1 MSSKDIK
8 KSAASQGPNVY
19 AFCANDR
26 HIRDADRLRSIGSWH
41 PIEYMGLS
49 KGKILVVSRDPRL
62 ADTRKTIL
70 EAAGFSVVAA
80 MDDSSVEE
88 ACSKDGIKLIM
99 LGYSLSPAD
108 KRRVWAKSRL
118 YCDVPVLELHQ
129 RGKPELIERNVFAH
143 EALKADDFLDTVHK
157 LLHELNSR

>member
-1 MSSKDIK
+1 
-8 KSAASQGPNVY
+8 
-19 AFCANDR
+19 
-26 HIRDADRLRSIGSWH
+26 
-41 PIEYMGLS
+41 MGLS

-80 MDDSSVEE
+80 MDDSAVEE

-108 KRRVWAKSRL
+108 K
-118 YCDVPVLELHQ
+118 
-129 RGKPELIERNVFAH
+129 
-143 EALKADDFLDTVHK
+143 
-157 LLHELNSR
+157 